1 MKENKE
7 KLGIYNV
14 TFNDKNA
21 TPIKSDIELIED
33 AIINDVIMYVKGW
46 HNEKRDKG
54 LGAKHIKL
62 HLEKNSQGQITHEEL
77 LNLGNSLREYLK
89 EFKKPYVENKT
100 NYPSAN
106 IYEWQN
112 KNGVRFRA
120 IVTDVAGREGLIPPL
135 SSSSNAIISFY
146 SDRNINQRMEFKNP
160 LVKAH
165 YELIEKEQQILK
177 ENKHM
182 ENKGQDYER

>member
-1 MKENKE
+1 MRENKE
-7 KLGIYNV
+7 KSMIFKV
-14 TFNDKNA
+14 TFDEKEL
-21 TPIKSDIELIED
+21 TQIKLFDDEN
-33 AIINDVIMYVKGW
+33 IIYEKGF
-46 HNEKRDKG
+46 HKINQRGEF
-54 LGAKHIKL
+54 GAGAEHIKAR
-62 HLEKNSQGQITHEEL
+62 HLNINKEIDVVVEGEIFVHEL
-77 LNLGNSLREYLK
+77 YNLGKSLREYSK
-89 EFKKPYVENKT
+89 NFNKPYIDNNGAKL
-100 NYPSAN
+100 
-106 IYEWQN
+106 YEWQD

-120 IVTDVAGREGLIPPL
+120 VVDNRKGGPQLPL
-135 SSSSNAIISFY
+135 APSYDQIITFY